1 MSRTCLWGLLLT
13 LTLLPAR
20 SGAAGLP
27 AVESLA
33 DQIDQAVHTRLEAAG
48 VQPAGPLDDER
59 YLRRLMLDL
68 AGRVP
73 TLAERE
79 AFLNDESPDKRTAW
93 VEQLVASPDFAIHL
107 RNELDLQLL
116 ARLKT
121 DNDWREYLLEAT
133 RANRG
138 WDDLFREI
146 MLPERLR
153 EGEQG
158 PAAFLRERVRD
169 LDDLTNDTA
178 VLFFGVNIGCAKCH
192 DHPLVSDWE
201 QQHYYGMASFFQ
213 RTYRTKT
220 GLLAERF
227 DGRIKFKTVVGD
239 ELEATFMFLDGAAT
253 YEPPVELSDER
264 RKELDELVRKAQRED
279 DAEPPRPEFS
289 PRAEL
294 VRMALAPTGPDYF
307 SRNMVNR
314 TWARLMGQGLVE
326 PLDQMHSENPPSHP
340 ELLDALAKDFA
351 TSGYDMKRLIHAMV
365 LSETYARDSRITGG
379 AEPPAADLFAVAIP
393 RPLTPRQL
401 SLSLLVATANPETIR
416 GTASGDEWEKKRDEL
431 ENRANSFA
439 TRVEIP
445 GEDFQISVD
454 EALLFSNGDRVA
466 GDYLRDAG
474 DRLVRHLT
482 SLEADDDVATVATQA
497 LLSRSPAPEEQS
509 RIADYLSARSDRRVE
524 AIQQVVWALMTSP
537 EFRFNH

>member
-1 MSRTCLWGLLLT
+1 MLRTCLPGILLVAT
-13 LTLLPAR
+13 LAVV
-20 SGAAGLP
+20 G
-27 AVESLA
+27 AVEGNTPPADPLA
-33 DQIDQAVHTRLEAAG
+33 AVIDTAISARLQDAG
-48 VQPAGPLDDER
+48 VQPAETLDDER
-59 YLRRLMLDL
+59 FLRRLMLDL

-79 AFLNDESPDKRTAW
+79 AFLGDASPDKRAAW
-93 VEQLVASPDFAIHL
+93 VDRLLELPDFALHL
-107 RNELDLQLL
+107 RNELDLLLL
-116 ARLKT
+116 ARLT
-121 DNDWREYLLEAT
+121 SDNEWREYLLEGT

-153 EGEQG
+153 EGEKG

-192 DHPLVSDWE
+192 DHPLVPDWE

-213 RTYRTKT
+213 RTYRTKK

-227 DGRIKFKTVVGD
+227 DGRLKFKTVVGD
-239 ELEATFMFLDGAAT
+239 ELEAEFMFLNGTAA

-264 RKELDELVRKAQRED
+264 RKELDEQVRKAQRED

-294 VRMALAPTGPDYF
+294 VRMALDPSGPDYF

-314 TWARLMGQGLVE
+314 TWARLVGQGFVE

-340 ELLDALAKDFA
+340 ELLETLASDFA
-351 TSGYDMKRLIHAMV
+351 SSGYDLKRLIRGIV
-365 LSETYARDSRITGG
+365 LSETYARDSRLSGRRE
-379 AEPPAADLFAVAIP
+379 APAADLFAVALP

-401 SLSLLVATANPETIR
+401 SASLQVATAMPERMQGLIA
-416 GTASGDEWEKKRDEL
+416 GEAWESERDSL
-431 ENRANSFA
+431 ENRADSFA
-439 TRVEIP
+439 KQIEIP
-445 GEDFQISVD
+445 GENFQVSVD
-454 EALLFSNGDRVA
+454 EALLFTNSERVA
-466 GDYLRDAG
+466 SDYLRDAG
-474 DRLVRHLT
+474 DRLVRHLK
-482 SLEADDDVATVATQA
+482 SLDGDETVATVAMQA
-497 LLSRSPAPEEQS
+497 VLSRTPTAEEQA
-509 RIADYLSARSDRRVE
+509 RISEYLATRSVRRLE
-524 AIQQVVWALMTSP
+524 AIQQIVWALIASP